1 VLNRALF
8 GQTAAQWCGANP
20 GQKGNIKA
28 LLIAYQ

>member
-1 VLNRALF
+1 VLNTPLF
-8 GQTAAQWCGANP
+8 GQTTDQWCGANP